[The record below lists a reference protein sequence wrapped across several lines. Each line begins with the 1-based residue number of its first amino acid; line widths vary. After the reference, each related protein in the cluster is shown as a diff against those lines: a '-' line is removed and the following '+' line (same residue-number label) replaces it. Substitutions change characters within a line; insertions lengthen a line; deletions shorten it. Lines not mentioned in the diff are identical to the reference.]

1 MERRNMDVTELGKKI
16 VNYSICALLV
26 ILGITVFCTLAEGL
40 IGFAQ
45 TTVGAI
51 IITIVLLKLLIN
63 YTKNH

>member
-1 MERRNMDVTELGKKI
+1 MEVTELGKKI
-16 VNYSICALLV
+16 VTYALFALA
-26 ILGITVFCTLAEGL
+26 IMLGITVFCTLAEGL

-51 IITIVLLKLLIN
+51 IIAIVLLKLLIN